1 MILFYIFITLFLVAL
16 NGFFVAAEFAI
27 VKVRPSQLEVKASEG
42 NSRAQISIRILNDLD
57 AYLSATQFGITLASL
72 GLGWA
77 GERVV
82 MPLVIIALEF
92 FSIKIPELYVHEIS
106 IIISFTLITIMHIVF
121 GELAPKSIA
130 IQRAESVTLAV
141 SYPLRAFYVV
151 FRPFIW
157 LLNGFATLILK
168 WSGFANVGEKEL
180 HSAAE
185 LELLIDQGKVSG
197 ALEASEHQ
205 LIKNVFGFIDVTV
218 RQVMTP
224 RTSINAIDIELP
236 LEYILNKVINE
247 GYSRLPVYKD
257 NIDNIIGILYTK
269 DLLKMMNKGEVINL
283 EKAMR
288 SPYFVP
294 ETKKVNELLKNLQ
307 AKHLH
312 MAVIIDEF
320 GGVSGIVT
328 IEDII
333 EELVGEI
340 QDEHDDEAPVVEQV
354 SENEFIVN
362 ALANIQ
368 DVNEY
373 LPHPLPEG
381 AEYDTL
387 AGMLIKLFSRIPD
400 LSEKMTYSGYEFTIL
415 KKSKQ
420 SILLVKLN
428 ELDKLKEEL

>member
-1 MILFYIFITLFLVAL
+1 MILLYIFITLFLVAL

-27 VKVRPSQLEVKASEG
+27 VKVRPSQLEVLASSG
-42 NSRAQISIRILNDLD
+42 NSRAQVSLKILQDLD
-57 AYLSATQFGITLASL
+57 EYLSATQFGITLASL

-82 MPLVIIALEF
+82 MPLVIIAFEF
-92 FSIKIPELYVHEIS
+92 LSINIPELYVHEIS
-106 IIISFTLITIMHIVF
+106 IVLSFTFITIMHIVF

-130 IQRAESVTLAV
+130 IQRAESVTLAI
-141 SYPLRAFYVV
+141 SYPLRAFYLI

-157 LLNGFATLILK
+157 LLNGFASVILR
-168 WSGFANVGEKEL
+168 WSGFSNMGEKEL
-180 HSAAE
+180 HSAEE

-236 LEYILNKVINE
+236 LDYILNKIINE

-257 NIDNIIGILYTK
+257 NIDNIIGVLYTK
-269 DLLKMMNKGEVINL
+269 DLLKMMNKGETIEL
-283 EKAMR
+283 EKVMR
-288 SPYFVP
+288 PPYFVP
-294 ETKKVNELLKNLQ
+294 ETKKINELLKNLQ

-320 GGVSGIVT
+320 GGVSGIAT

-340 QDEHDDEAPVVEQV
+340 QDEHDDEAPVVEEV
-354 SENEFIVN
+354 ATGEFIVN

-368 DVNEY
+368 DVNEL
-373 LPHPLPEG
+373 LPVALPEG
-381 AEYDTL
+381 AEYDTV
-387 AGMLIKLFSRIPD
+387 AGLLIKHFGRIPD
-400 LSEKMTYSGYEFTIL
+400 LSEKITYSGYDCTIL

-420 SILLVKLN
+420 SILLVRLNKL
-428 ELDKLKEEL
+428 EEIKEEA

>member
-1 MILFYIFITLFLVAL
+1 MILLYIFITLFLVAL

-27 VKVRPSQLEVKASEG
+27 VKVRPSQLEVMASSG
-42 NSRAQISIRILNDLD
+42 NSRAQVALLILQNLD

-82 MPLVIIALEF
+82 MPLVLNAFDIL
-92 FSIKIPELYVHEIS
+92 SITVPELYIHEIS
-106 IIISFTLITIMHIVF
+106 FGISFTLITIMHIVF

-130 IQRAESVTLAV
+130 IQRAESVAMGIA
-141 SYPLRAFYVV
+141 YPLRIFYLI
-151 FRPFIW
+151 FKPFIY
-157 LLNGFATLILK
+157 LLNGFASFILK
-168 WSGFANVGEKEL
+168 LVGFSHAGEKE
-180 HSAAE
+180 HSAEE
-185 LELLIDQGKVSG
+185 LELLIDQGRISG
-197 ALEASEHQ
+197 ALDESEHQ

-224 RTSINAIDIELP
+224 RTSINAIDIDLP
-236 LEYILNKVINE
+236 LEYILNKIVNE

-257 NIDNIIGILYTK
+257 NIDNIIGVLYTK
-269 DLLKMMNKGEVINL
+269 DLLKMMNKGDAIQLHAV
-283 EKAMR
+283 MR
-288 SPYFVP
+288 PPYFVP
-294 ETKKVNELLKNLQ
+294 ETKKINELLKNLQ

-320 GGVSGIVT
+320 GGVSGIAT

-354 SENEFIVN
+354 STNEYIVN

-368 DVNEY
+368 DVNEL
-373 LPHPLPEG
+373 LPEPLPEG
-381 AEYDTL
+381 PEYDTL
-387 AGMLIKLFSRIPD
+387 AGLLIKIFSRIPD
-400 LSEKMTYSGYEFTIL
+400 LSEKITFDNYQFTIL
-415 KKSKQ
+415 KKTKQ
-420 SILLVKLN
+420 SILLVKLIKI
-428 ELDKLKEEL
+428 EDSESI

>member
-1 MILFYIFITLFLVAL
+1 MILFYICVTLFLVIL

-27 VKVRPSQLEVKASEG
+27 VKVRSSQLEVKAATG
-42 NSRAQISIRILNDLD
+42 NSRAQVSLTILENLD

-82 MPLVIIALEF
+82 MPLVLIVFDLM
-92 FSIKIPELYVHEIS
+92 SISLPELYMHEIS
-106 IIISFTLITIMHIVF
+106 IVISFTFITIMHIVF

-130 IQRAESVTLAV
+130 IQRAEDVTLAIA
-141 SYPLRAFYVV
+141 YPLKAFYLI
-151 FRPFIW
+151 FKPFIF
-157 LLNGFATLILK
+157 LLNGFATFILK
-168 WSGFANVGEKEL
+168 ISGFASVGEKEL
-180 HSAAE
+180 HSAEE
-185 LELLIDQGKVSG
+185 LELLIDQGKMSG
-197 ALEASEHQ
+197 ALNPNEHQ

-224 RTSINAIDIELP
+224 RTSINAIDIDLP
-236 LEYILNKVINE
+236 LEYVLNKIVNE

-269 DLLKMMNKGEVINL
+269 DLLKMMNKGEQIKL
-283 EKAMR
+283 QSAMR
-288 SPYFVP
+288 QPYFVP
-294 ETKKVNELLKNLQ
+294 ETKKINELLKNLQ

-312 MAVIIDEF
+312 MAIIIDEF
-320 GGVSGIVT
+320 GGVSGITT

-354 SENEFIVN
+354 SANEFVVN

-368 DVNEY
+368 DVNEW
-373 LPHPLPEG
+373 LPVPLPEG
-381 AEYDTL
+381 PEYDTL
-387 AGMLIKLFSRIPD
+387 AGLLIKIFTRIPD
-400 LSEKMTYSGYEFTIL
+400 LSEKLTFEGYQFTIL
-415 KKSKQ
+415 KKNKQ
-420 SILLVKLN
+420 SILLVKVH
-428 ELDKLKEEL
+428 KLEEEAQ

>member
-16 NGFFVAAEFAI
+16 NAFFVAAEFAI
-27 VKVRPSQLEVKASEG
+27 VKVRPSQLEIKASEG
-42 NSRAQISIRILNDLD
+42 NSRAQVAMRILNDLD

-82 MPLVIIALEF
+82 MPMVIIALEF
-92 FSIKIPELYVHEIS
+92 LSINVPELYMHEIS
-106 IIISFTLITIMHIVF
+106 IIISFILITIMHIVF

-130 IQRAESVTLAV
+130 IQRAENVTLTVAF
-141 SYPLRAFYVV
+141 PLRAFYVI

-157 LLNGFATLILK
+157 LLNSFASLILK

-185 LELLIDQGKVSG
+185 LELLIDQGKTSG

-269 DLLKMMNKGEVINL
+269 DLLKMMNKGEVIVL
-283 EKAMR
+283 EKATR

-354 SENEFIVN
+354 SENEFIVS
-362 ALANIQ
+362 ALANIL
-368 DVNEY
+368 DINEY
-373 LPHPLPEG
+373 LPIPLPEG
-381 AEYDTL
+381 TEYDTL
-387 AGMLIKLFSRIPD
+387 AGLLIKLFSRIPD
-400 LSEKMTYSGYEFTIL
+400 LSEKIIFADYEFTIL

-428 ELDKLKEEL
+428 LKDHPKDE

>member
-1 MILFYIFITLFLVAL
+1 MILLYIFITLFLVAL

-27 VKVRPSQLEVKASEG
+27 VKVRSSQLEVKASTG
-42 NSRAQISIRILNDLD
+42 NSRAQVALLILQNLD
-57 AYLSATQFGITLASL
+57 EYLSATQFGITLASL

-82 MPLVIIALEF
+82 MPLVSAAF
-92 FSIKIPELYVHEIS
+92 DMFSISIPEIYLHEIS
-106 IIISFTLITIMHIVF
+106 FGMSFTLITIMHIVF

-130 IQRAESVTLAV
+130 IQRAESVALGIA
-141 SYPLRAFYVV
+141 YPLRVFYLI
-151 FRPFIW
+151 FKPFIY
-157 LLNGFATLILK
+157 LLNGFASFILK
-168 WSGFANVGEKEL
+168 LAGFSNANEKEL
-180 HSAAE
+180 HSAEE
-185 LELLIDQGKVSG
+185 LELLIDQGRISG
-197 ALEASEHQ
+197 ALDVSEHQ

-224 RTSINAIDIELP
+224 RTSINAIDIDLP
-236 LEYILNKVINE
+236 LEYILTKVVNE

-257 NIDNIIGILYTK
+257 NIDNIIGVLYTK
-269 DLLKMMNKGEVINL
+269 DLLKMMNKGGAIEL
-283 EKAMR
+283 QAAMR
-288 SPYFVP
+288 PPYFVP
-294 ETKKVNELLKNLQ
+294 ETKKINELLKNLQ

-320 GGVSGIVT
+320 GGVAGIAT

-354 SENEFIVN
+354 AADEYIVN

-368 DVNEY
+368 DVNEL
-373 LPHPLPEG
+373 LPIPLPEG

-387 AGMLIKLFSRIPD
+387 AGLLIKLFSRIPD
-400 LSEKMTYSGYEFTIL
+400 LSEKITFENYQFTIL
-415 KKSKQ
+415 KKTKQ

-428 ELDKLKEEL
+428 RIVLSAEV

>member
-1 MILFYIFITLFLVAL
+1 MILFYICITLFLVAL

-27 VKVRPSQLEVKASEG
+27 VKVRSSQLEVKASAG
-42 NSRAQISIRILNDLD
+42 NSRAQVSLKILENLD

-82 MPLVIIALEF
+82 MPLVLMTLDVL
-92 FSIKIPELYVHEIS
+92 SISVPELYIHEIS
-106 IIISFTLITIMHIVF
+106 FGISFTLITIMHIVF

-130 IQRAESVTLAV
+130 IQRAESVTLGIA
-141 SYPLRAFYVV
+141 YPLRAFYIV
-151 FRPFIW
+151 FSPFIF

-168 WSGFANVGEKEL
+168 LTGFANVGEKEL
-180 HSAAE
+180 HSAEE

-197 ALEASEHQ
+197 ALDASEHQ

-224 RTSINAIDIELP
+224 RTSINAIDIDLP
-236 LEYILNKVINE
+236 LEYILNKIVNE

-257 NIDNIIGILYTK
+257 NIDNIIGVLYTK
-269 DLLKMMNKGEVINL
+269 DLLKMMNKGDAINL
-283 EKAMR
+283 ESAMR
-288 SPYFVP
+288 PPYFVP
-294 ETKKVNELLKNLQ
+294 ETKKINELLKNLQ

-312 MAVIIDEF
+312 MAIIIDEF
-320 GGVSGIVT
+320 GGVSGIAT

-354 SENEFIVN
+354 SANEYIVN

-368 DVNEY
+368 DVNEL
-373 LPHPLPEG
+373 LPAALPEG
-381 AEYDTL
+381 TEYDTV
-387 AGMLIKLFSRIPD
+387 AGLLIKEFSRIPD
-400 LSEKMTYSGYEFTIL
+400 ISEKIAFEGYQFTIL
-415 KKSKQ
+415 KKTKQ

-428 ELDKLKEEL
+428 KLEIAE

>member
-1 MILFYIFITLFLVAL
+1 MILLYIFITLFLVAL

-27 VKVRPSQLEVKASEG
+27 VKVRSSQLEVKASTG
-42 NSRAQISIRILNDLD
+42 NSRAQVALLILQNLD
-57 AYLSATQFGITLASL
+57 EYLSATQFGITLASL

-82 MPLVIIALEF
+82 MPLVSAAFDMFAI
-92 FSIKIPELYVHEIS
+92 SIPEIYLHEIS
-106 IIISFTLITIMHIVF
+106 FGMSFTLITIMHIVF

-130 IQRAESVTLAV
+130 IQRAESVALGIA
-141 SYPLRAFYVV
+141 YPLRVFYLI
-151 FRPFIW
+151 FKPFIY
-157 LLNGFATLILK
+157 LLNGFASFILK
-168 WSGFANVGEKEL
+168 LAGFSNASEKEL
-180 HSAAE
+180 HSAEE
-185 LELLIDQGKVSG
+185 LELLIDQGRISG
-197 ALEASEHQ
+197 ALDVSEHQ

-224 RTSINAIDIELP
+224 RTSINAIDIDLP
-236 LEYILNKVINE
+236 LEYILTKVVNE

-257 NIDNIIGILYTK
+257 NIDNIIGVLYTK
-269 DLLKMMNKGEVINL
+269 DLLKMMNKGDTIEL
-283 EKAMR
+283 QAAMR
-288 SPYFVP
+288 PPYFVP
-294 ETKKVNELLKNLQ
+294 ETKKINELLKNLQ

-320 GGVSGIVT
+320 GGVAGIAT

-354 SENEFIVN
+354 AADEYIVN

-368 DVNEY
+368 DVNEL
-373 LPHPLPEG
+373 LPVPLPEG

-387 AGMLIKLFSRIPD
+387 AGLLIKLFSRIPD
-400 LSEKMTYSGYEFTIL
+400 LSEKITFENYQFTIL
-415 KKSKQ
+415 KKTKQ

-428 ELDKLKEEL
+428 RIELSEET

>member
-1 MILFYIFITLFLVAL
+1 MILFYICVTLFLVIL

-27 VKVRPSQLEVKASEG
+27 VKVRSSQLEVKAATG
-42 NSRAQISIRILNDLD
+42 NSRAQVSLVILENLD

-82 MPLVIIALEF
+82 MPLVLIVFDLM
-92 FSIKIPELYVHEIS
+92 SISLPELYMHEIS
-106 IIISFTLITIMHIVF
+106 IVISFTFITIMHIVF

-130 IQRAESVTLAV
+130 IQRAEDVTLAV
-141 SYPLRAFYVV
+141 AYPLRVFYII
-151 FRPFIW
+151 FKPFISS
-157 LLNGFATLILK
+157 LNSFATLILK
-168 WSGFANVGEKEL
+168 ISGFANVGEKEL
-180 HSAAE
+180 HSAEE

-197 ALEASEHQ
+197 ALNPSEHQ

-218 RQVMTP
+218 RQIMTP
-224 RTSINAIDIELP
+224 RTSINAIDIDLP
-236 LEYILNKVINE
+236 LEYVLNKIVNE

-269 DLLKMMNKGEVINL
+269 DLLKMMNKGDAIQL
-283 EKAMR
+283 QSAMR
-288 SPYFVP
+288 QPYFVP
-294 ETKKVNELLKNLQ
+294 ETKKINELLKNLQ

-312 MAVIIDEF
+312 MAIIIDEF
-320 GGVSGIVT
+320 GGVSGIAT

-354 SENEFIVN
+354 SANEFIVN

-368 DVNEY
+368 DVNEL
-373 LPHPLPEG
+373 LPVALPEG
-381 AEYDTL
+381 PEYDTL
-387 AGMLIKLFSRIPD
+387 AGLLIKLFSRIPD
-400 LSEKMTYSGYEFTIL
+400 LSEKLTFEGYQFTIL
-415 KKSKQ
+415 KKNKQ
-420 SILLVKLN
+420 SILLVKVH
-428 ELDKLKEEL
+428 KLEE

>member
-1 MILFYIFITLFLVAL
+1 MILFYICITLFLVAL

-27 VKVRPSQLEVKASEG
+27 VKVRSSQLEVKASAG
-42 NSRAQISIRILNDLD
+42 NSRAQVSLKILENLD

-82 MPLVIIALEF
+82 MPLVLMTLDVL
-92 FSIKIPELYVHEIS
+92 SISIPELYIHEIS
-106 IIISFTLITIMHIVF
+106 FGISFTLITIMHIVF

-130 IQRAESVTLAV
+130 IQRAESVTLGIA
-141 SYPLRAFYVV
+141 YPLRAFYIV
-151 FRPFIW
+151 FSPFIF

-168 WSGFANVGEKEL
+168 ITGFANVGEKEL
-180 HSAAE
+180 HSAEE

-197 ALEASEHQ
+197 ALDASEHQ

-224 RTSINAIDIELP
+224 RTSINAIDIDLP
-236 LEYILNKVINE
+236 LEYILNKIVNE

-257 NIDNIIGILYTK
+257 NIDNIIGVLYTK
-269 DLLKMMNKGEVINL
+269 DLLKMMNKGDTINL
-283 EKAMR
+283 ESAMR
-288 SPYFVP
+288 PPYFVP
-294 ETKKVNELLKNLQ
+294 ETKKINELLKNLQ

-312 MAVIIDEF
+312 MAIIIDEF
-320 GGVSGIVT
+320 GGVSGIAT

-354 SENEFIVN
+354 SANEYIVN

-368 DVNEY
+368 DVNEL
-373 LPHPLPEG
+373 LPVPLPEG
-381 AEYDTL
+381 AEYDTV
-387 AGMLIKLFSRIPD
+387 AGLLIKEFSRIPD
-400 LSEKMTYSGYEFTIL
+400 ISEKIAFEGYQFTIL
-415 KKSKQ
+415 KKTKQ

-428 ELDKLKEEL
+428 KLEILE

>member
-1 MILFYIFITLFLVAL
+1 MILLYIFITLFLVAL

-27 VKVRPSQLEVKASEG
+27 VKVRPSQLEVKATSG
-42 NSRAQISIRILNDLD
+42 NSRAQVSLKILENLD

-82 MPLVIIALEF
+82 MPLVLIALDMW
-92 FSIKIPELYVHEIS
+92 SITIPEIYVHEIS
-106 IIISFTLITIMHIVF
+106 FGISFTLITIMHIVF

-130 IQRAESVTLAV
+130 IQRAESVTLGIA
-141 SYPLRAFYVV
+141 YPLRAFYMV
-151 FRPFIW
+151 FSPFIF

-168 WSGFANVGEKEL
+168 LTGFANVGEKEL
-180 HSAAE
+180 HSAEE

-197 ALEASEHQ
+197 ALDASEHQ

-224 RTSINAIDIELP
+224 RTSINAIDIDLP
-236 LEYILNKVINE
+236 LEYILNKIVNE

-257 NIDNIIGILYTK
+257 NIDNIIGVLYTK
-269 DLLKMMNKGEVINL
+269 DLLKMMNKGDAINL
-283 EKAMR
+283 ESAMR
-288 SPYFVP
+288 PPYFVP
-294 ETKKVNELLKNLQ
+294 ETKKINELLKNLQ

-320 GGVSGIVT
+320 GGVSGIAT

-354 SENEFIVN
+354 ASNEFVVN
-362 ALANIQ
+362 ALASIQ
-368 DVNEY
+368 DVNEL
-373 LPHPLPEG
+373 LPEPLPEG
-381 AEYDTL
+381 TEYDTL
-387 AGMLIKLFSRIPD
+387 AGLLIKEFSRIPD
-400 LSEKMTYSGYEFTIL
+400 LSEKITFEGYQFTIL
-415 KKSKQ
+415 KKTKQ

-428 ELDKLKEEL
+428 KLEVSQ

>member
-1 MILFYIFITLFLVAL
+1 MILLYIFITLFLVAL

-27 VKVRPSQLEVKASEG
+27 VKVRSSQLEVKASTG
-42 NSRAQISIRILNDLD
+42 NSRAQVALLILQNLD
-57 AYLSATQFGITLASL
+57 EYLSATQFGITLASL

-82 MPLVIIALEF
+82 MPLVSAAFDMFAI
-92 FSIKIPELYVHEIS
+92 SIPEIYLHEIS
-106 IIISFTLITIMHIVF
+106 FGMSFTLITIMHIVF

-130 IQRAESVTLAV
+130 IQRAESVALGIA
-141 SYPLRAFYVV
+141 YPLRVFYLI
-151 FRPFIW
+151 FKPFIY
-157 LLNGFATLILK
+157 LLNGFASFILK
-168 WSGFANVGEKEL
+168 LAGFANASEKEL
-180 HSAAE
+180 HSAEE
-185 LELLIDQGKVSG
+185 LELLIDQGRISG
-197 ALEASEHQ
+197 ALDVSEHQ

-224 RTSINAIDIELP
+224 RTSINAIDIDLP
-236 LEYILNKVINE
+236 LEYILTKIVNE

-257 NIDNIIGILYTK
+257 NIDNIIGVLYTK
-269 DLLKMMNKGEVINL
+269 DLLKMMNKGDAIEL
-283 EKAMR
+283 QAAMR
-288 SPYFVP
+288 PPYFVP
-294 ETKKVNELLKNLQ
+294 ETKKINELLKNLQ

-320 GGVSGIVT
+320 GGVAGIAT

-354 SENEFIVN
+354 AANEYIVN

-368 DVNEY
+368 DVNEL
-373 LPHPLPEG
+373 LPVPLPEG

-387 AGMLIKLFSRIPD
+387 AGLLIKIFSRIPD
-400 LSEKMTYSGYEFTIL
+400 LSEKITFENYQFTIL
-415 KKSKQ
+415 KKTKQ

-428 ELDKLKEEL
+428 RIELSEEV

>member
-1 MILFYIFITLFLVAL
+1 MILLYICITLFLVAL

-27 VKVRPSQLEVKASEG
+27 VKVRPSQLEVLASSG
-42 NSRAQISIRILNDLD
+42 NSRAQVSIKILQDLD

-77 GERVV
+77 GEQVV
-82 MPLVIIALEF
+82 MPLVIIAFDF
-92 FSIKIPELYVHEIS
+92 FSIKLPELYVHEIS
-106 IIISFTLITIMHIVF
+106 IVISFTLITIMHIVF

-130 IQRAESVTLAV
+130 IQRAESVTLAI
-141 SYPLRAFYVV
+141 SYPLRAFYLV

-157 LLNGFATLILK
+157 ALNGFASVILK
-168 WSGFANVGEKEL
+168 WTGFSSIGEGEEL
-180 HSAAE
+180 HSAQE

-269 DLLKMMNKGEVINL
+269 DLLKMMNKGESVEL

-288 SPYFVP
+288 PPYFVP

-320 GGVSGIVT
+320 GGVSGIAT
-328 IEDII
+328 I
-333 EELVGEI
+333 
-340 QDEHDDEAPVVEQV
+340 
-354 SENEFIVN
+354 
-362 ALANIQ
+362 
-368 DVNEY
+368 
-373 LPHPLPEG
+373 
-381 AEYDTL
+381 
-387 AGMLIKLFSRIPD
+387 
-400 LSEKMTYSGYEFTIL
+400 
-415 KKSKQ
+415 
-420 SILLVKLN
+420 
-428 ELDKLKEEL
+428 